1 MVCEAQDR
9 VSQTAHFKVAAY
21 WWSWLVNKSD
31 NVREAVAVFDSVEAL
46 QAAMD
51 ELLSSGFHR
60 AQLSLLASEDQIR
73 TKLGSQY
80 HKVEDLQDHPN
91 VPRAAYVSTEAI
103 GDGQGA
109 IIGSLAYVGAG
120 VLMGPVAAVGGTLA
134 AIATAASVGGGA
146 GALLGTWLARV
157 LGEHHAQ
164 RTEEHLARGGLL
176 LWVRILETEEE
187 ERALRVLRTHAGK
200 NVHLH
205 DCDLSACVTVVPEE
219 TLS

>member
-1 MVCEAQDR
+1 M
-9 VSQTAHFKVAAY
+9 
-21 WWSWLVNKSD
+21 NKPDS
-31 NVREAVAVFDSVEAL
+31 VREAVAVFVSAETL

-60 AQLSLLASEDQIR
+60 SQLSLLASEEQVR
-73 TKLGSQY
+73 SKLGSQY
-80 HKVEDLQDHPN
+80 RKVEDLQDHPR

-109 IIGSLAYVGAG
+109 LIGSLAYVGAG

-134 AIATAASVGGGA
+134 AIASAAAFGGGA
-146 GALLGTWLARV
+146 GALIGTWLAKI
-157 LGEHHAQ
+157 LGAQHAH
-164 RTEEHLARGGLL
+164 RTEEHLAQGGLL

-187 ERALRVLRTHAGK
+187 ADALRILRKHAGQ

-205 DCDLSACVTVVPEE
+205 DCDLSACVPVVA
-219 TLS
+219 